1 MIVLWL
7 AHALTL
13 SRIPLGMALAF
24 AYGDVALTVAL
35 IALAALTD
43 ALDGN
48 VARAL
53 QRRGYTEPAIGGWL
67 DPLMDKVFIA
77 IVLAVIWVQSRDIA
91 VIALIGAR
99 ELIVVPLAAI
109 YLAKHRPVGELR
121 ADVYGKVATIAQF
134 IAVAI
139 VIGYPPWALPAAA
152 VAGALGVAAGAH
164 YIVREV
170 SDATTPSSR

>member
-13 SRIPLGMALAF
+13 SRIPIGMALAF
-24 AYGDVALTVAL
+24 AYGDVALTVGL
-35 IALAALTD
+35 IVLAALTD
-43 ALDGN
+43 TLDGN

-67 DPLMDKVFIA
+67 DPLMDKVFIT
-77 IVLAVIWVQSRDIA
+77 IVLAVIWVQSRDLA
-91 VIALIGAR
+91 VIVLIGAR
-99 ELIVVPLAAI
+99 ELIIVPLAAV

-121 ADVYGKVATIAQF
+121 ADVYGKVATVAQF

-152 VAGALGVAAGAH
+152 IAGALGVAAGAH
-164 YIVREV
+164 YIVREL
-170 SDATTPSSR
+170 SHEAAPSSH